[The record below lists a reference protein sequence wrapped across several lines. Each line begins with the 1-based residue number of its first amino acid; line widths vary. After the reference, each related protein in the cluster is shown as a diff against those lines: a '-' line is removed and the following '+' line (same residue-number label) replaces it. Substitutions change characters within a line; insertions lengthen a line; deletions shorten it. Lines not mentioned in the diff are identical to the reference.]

1 MDKNN
6 VDKIVKQAEANSNVE
21 NKKLEK
27 RYLKV
32 IKDALSNGQESILES
47 IYKLVKKEKENE
59 KQRNK

>member
-32 IKDALSNGQESILES
+32 IKDALANGQESILES